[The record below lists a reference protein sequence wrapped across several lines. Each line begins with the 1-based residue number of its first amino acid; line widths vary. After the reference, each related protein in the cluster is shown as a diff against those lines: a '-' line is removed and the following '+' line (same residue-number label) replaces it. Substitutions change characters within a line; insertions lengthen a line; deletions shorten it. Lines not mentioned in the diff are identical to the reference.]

1 MRKQSMSEM
10 MGIKS
15 GAHSGMSKPMQK
27 MEKKEYSKKGLSPS
41 AMKKHESAEY
51 GKGKS
56 KKC

>member
-1 MRKQSMSEM
+1 MRKASMAEM
-10 MGIKS
+10 MGIKT
-15 GAHSGMSKPMQK
+15 GAHSGMKKPMQK

-51 GKGKS
+51 GSGKS